1 MAKSETDAVVT
12 AIDKFKT
19 LYTLPGGVTV
29 IVRKPTN
36 RVRRLL
42 VEAPDQR
49 IQFMD
54 ETVAAA
60 CIAKMTLPAGYSET
74 YPDGKDFEY
83 APDDLAEPF
92 KRYDELDLVDQ
103 VAFTIAFQHQNTP
116 TKVMMETLLEQLKAQ
131 KATGPKSK

>member
-1 MAKSETDAVVT
+1 MAKPEAEVT
-12 AIDKFKT
+12 IIDKFKT
-19 LYTLPGGVTV
+19 RYDLPGGISV

-60 CIAKMTLPAGYSET
+60 CIAKMTIPADYVET
-74 YPDGKDFEY
+74 APEGKTVEFT
-83 APDDLAEPF
+83 ADDLTAPF
-92 KRYDELDLVDQ
+92 SRYDEWDLVDQ

-116 TKVMMETLLEQLKAQ
+116 TKPMMETLLEQLKAQ
-131 KATGPKSK
+131 KAVGPKSK